1 MRTRERLLA
10 LTQEVREVR
19 HAAVT
24 PREPAFEEIVAPL
37 RQQLEA
43 LCDGR
48 RLSEQAVANLEARLS
63 EGFARF
69 EADREQ
75 VAHATQQQA
84 SRSATAS
91 PNHAFSTET
100 TAVASGQTAAT
111 GLRTPRWSPGRRL
124 AEDGSS
130 PTRRQ
135 RGDWVASLRFEP
147 EKHGIAESPPE
158 AGCGGFA
165 AVSCGVHSSSTPWRH
180 VMRQNAWQ
188 LPGASPP
195 SPHTTFRGRADA
207 WAASVSSP
215 SRACRSPP
223 PSSGRGV
230 SPAVGPAAAVMVA
243 AAVAQS
249 ALSGRSPSPPT
260 GKRQALAPLQLS
272 PVQQVPSRIL
282 FPSCDEREAHSSS
295 NAPG

>member
-63 EGFARF
+63 EGFARL

-158 AGCGGFA
+158 AGGGGFA
-165 AVSCGVHSSSTPWRH
+165 TVSCGAQSSSTPWRH
-180 VMRQNAWQ
+180 VMRHAAWQ
-188 LPGASPP
+188 LPGTSPP
-195 SPHTTFRGRADA
+195 SPHTTVRGRADA
-207 WAASVSSP
+207 WAAPMSPSRTSP
-215 SRACRSPP
+215 SRACCSPP
-223 PSSGRGV
+223 RSSGSGV
-230 SPAVGPAAAVMVA
+230 PPVMGPAAAVAVA
-243 AAVAQS
+243 AAV

-260 GKRQALAPLQLS
+260 TRRLAPLQLS
-272 PVQQVPSRIL
+272 PVQQAPSRKL
-282 FPSCDEREAHSSS
+282 FPSCDEREVHSSP